1 MEFGVKK
8 NSRISTRPKLA
19 NDETSSRSDGV
30 TKDKANHNLSGKVDK
45 PTYSNIII
53 LDQLEIPE
61 ENKEPLLTFAAT

>member
-8 NSRISTRPKLA
+8 NSSNSACPKLA
-19 NDETSSRSDGV
+19 NNDAFSQSDEV
-30 TKDKANHNLSGKVDK
+30 TEDKANDNLSGKVEN

>member
-8 NSRISTRPKLA
+8 NSSISMRPKLA

-30 TKDKANHNLSGKVDK
+30 TEDKANGNFSGKVDK

-53 LDQLEIPE
+53 LDQLKTPE
-61 ENKEPLLTFAAT
+61 ENEEPLLTFATT